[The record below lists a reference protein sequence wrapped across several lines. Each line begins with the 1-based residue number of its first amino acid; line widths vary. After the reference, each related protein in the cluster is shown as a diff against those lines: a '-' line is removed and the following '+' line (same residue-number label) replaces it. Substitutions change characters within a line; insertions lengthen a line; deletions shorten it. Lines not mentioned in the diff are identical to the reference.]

1 MVQKT
6 KFLERLLQKWR
17 GEDPSKG
24 AATRTTTVPRPDPLS
39 RVASGGAAAAALPLG
54 GAAPAVDPVNRF
66 QPRPVE
72 KPAPEAVESR
82 RVEEVRPASVPLP
95 VPVPVKKQ
103 HAINAVTNGL
113 SDLGS
118 LLRGIQGRMESQ
130 NERTGELVQK
140 FDGLPAAVRA
150 QIEFLGTIS
159 RQLEESRQSS
169 ALLVEKFGEMPD
181 LLRGIHAVLEKQ
193 AATEART
200 EGTLVE
206 FRQTMD
212 RIHGAIATLSTEHA
226 NQIKDTWSSFER
238 TQVQSVRVFEQTQ
251 KDAVQVFK
259 QAQERQNQQLTHV
272 IDHTFKMNRG
282 ILLFMVLMF
291 AAVVALFVMLLNRN

>member
-17 GEDPSKG
+17 GEDPSSKG
-24 AATRTTTVPRPDPLS
+24 AATRTTTLPRPDPLS

-72 KPAPEAVESR
+72 KPAAEAVESR
-82 RVEEVRPASVPLP
+82 RVEEPVRPAP
-95 VPVPVKKQ
+95 VQVPVKKQ

-113 SDLGS
+113 NDLGS
-118 LLRGIQGRMESQ
+118 LLRGIQGRMENQ
-130 NERTGELVQK
+130 IERTGELVQR
-140 FDGLPAAVRA
+140 FEGLPAAVRA

-159 RQLEESRQSS
+159 RQLEESRQNS
-169 ALLVEKFGEMPD
+169 ATLVEKFGEMPD